1 MLFFIKYFSIIF
13 CSIYSFIKLLNLPTN
28 KIKLS
33 TSLLFC
39 VNLSIFASILEMFF
53 SYAVF
58 LFIILISFFF
68 LTQYTRISPELS
80 ITATIIAYGINYIIF
95 ALSALVITISVTICF
110 HISSDS
116 YSHTLFQVL
125 TAFLQFL
132 IVPSLFRIKRLRKGM
147 PFLSNRLN
155 SLLLMFISILSLFL
169 ATLIR
174 YADNKQ
180 YIIPFLFI
188 FLLALFIYLSWKNNI
203 TKTYL
208 DKLKEN
214 DIAGLNAELVKTQSK
229 IKELE
234 NENQE
239 LSKLVHSDNKLV
251 PAMTLAV
258 ESFIRDA
265 SGLSADAAQTGR
277 QLLADLEQLSST
289 RKGILREQDHRC
301 HTIPPTGSSVIDNL
315 LKYMQQKAYEAS
327 IELDVTLSCSI
338 GDLTE
343 KHIKESELSTLLADL
358 LENALIATSHNN
370 GHHILL
376 TIDIIEKFYTISIF
390 DSGIPF
396 SKEVLSDLGLTRHT
410 THKEEGGS
418 GIGLVAAFELLR
430 KRGASFIIEEYEPD
444 AGLYSKKISVIFNHL
459 GQYALITC
467 RKEEETDFLKQR
479 ADLLVIRKRLSR
491 TASTQS

>member
-1 MLFFIKYFSIIF
+1 MLYFIKYIAIIF
-13 CSIYSFIKLLNLPTN
+13 CSIYLYTRLLNLP
-28 KIKLS
+28 KSRHMSAPVLIFGISLS
-33 TSLLFC
+33 CLISF
-39 VNLSIFASILEMFF
+39 LESVFP
-53 SYAVF
+53 YA
-58 LFIILISFFF
+58 IILIMVLASFFF
-68 LTQYTRISPELS
+68 FVCFYQTAPEIS
-80 ITATIIAYGINYIIF
+80 ITVTIVSYGISYVAFTISIILVGLLF
-95 ALSALVITISVTICF
+95 LLQSSGTSYNHMLYQLITSIVQFVIT
-110 HISSDS
+110 
-116 YSHTLFQVL
+116 TL
-125 TAFLQFL
+125 
-132 IVPSLFRIKRLRKGM
+132 PFRIRRLRNGM
-147 PFLSNRLN
+147 PFLMNKLYSFPVMLV
-155 SLLLMFISILSLFL
+155 SVLTLLCS
-169 ATLIR
+169 TLIR
-174 YADNKQ
+174 TPQYDRA